1 MKQIFIKTTRCKSLF
16 FAVLFILSN
25 ATYGQGSMEPPW
37 WEDLTPCAPPSSCNL
52 INNANPL
59 DDGGIYLSAI
69 NPNPIDNNICTE
81 EINGQY
87 VVHCWFPL
95 CGTPGVP
102 TNLPPGSLC
111 PGTALPSQMV
121 NEFSMGTASNGHV
134 AMMGQLTNFIAGHK
148 YNMYFKMRTGG
159 LIDNFYVKLG
169 NHTSVIFTNLE
180 SYGGWLEAE
189 PTISP
194 NQTIF
199 TTSAINNPSYTY
211 YCFSFIPDANYD
223 MIYLYPKLNISTP
236 EIAKMLYITDIHVFD
251 ITTAAFPQSNYVL
264 NCNQNSIQMGNPDC
278 TLPAGG
284 TWSWTIS
291 PAATISGANTANPT
305 FGPITNTSG
314 AVATYTVTATYSLPG
329 SVGGCSTTATQTLT
343 VFPNPTTTSIVGLNA
358 YCTQNT
364 LDFTTL
370 LGSCPGCTYSWFI
383 GSGGSSIVN
392 GTENLPTVSV
402 NTDGSPF
409 TLNVEI
415 FDQNGCMYTATI
427 TVNNDCCVPG
437 KDLVIINTSTPIL
450 LSSVIASITPPGIND
465 IYIQGELVVDGNYT
479 LFKKDITFGT
489 GSKVTVQANKTLTIS
504 GTVGQPSHLHGC
516 TTMWQGIYAELPSS
530 KVVINNSII
539 EDAIVGTFVKN
550 TGEVQANN
558 SKFINNYISIRY
570 ENYTSPANYFIR
582 GCLFRSQAP
591 NSLPPGGGNPG
602 YLLPPHSGEHSVT
615 GIEIYNCPSIQ
626 IAPTGVPNLNKFEF
640 MKNGIVNFNS
650 NLFVSNATFQKIEH
664 FEATTPAL
672 NDGIGIRCINQ
683 TNTIKKLQVDNTNG
697 IVKFRVSDNG
707 IIVDGTHQSQINN
720 NEFVTI
726 KYRAIS
732 HSNVSPIFVQPQ
744 VQLTVTANKIDN
756 TFEGIFYYNCGKT
769 ISRTELNILK
779 NLSPVKNSR
788 AIIVEERTLGTN
800 PKCDYPLSTILI
812 KKNTSRG
819 FSIGISTSN
828 ASCMNI
834 YQNDIYLQS
843 PNIYQHHGIWL
854 NSSPLNTITTN
865 NVYGNLQDWHCIGT
879 RFYKSNNCVIGCNYI
894 DKTDVALW
902 IDNDCNFSQIVNN
915 TFRKYNNAIFFVNSG
930 KTGAQYISGLT
941 PLTTSNSFDKTANSV
956 FEFTAD
962 SSIAGSN
969 SIFYFWNSPTITAD
983 KTITNINGALIS
995 NAGAVTS
1002 TSYTNPGN
1010 PPAGGLISSLN
1021 TFITL
1026 NKNATGI
1033 FTPNPG
1039 NSNGCGGS
1047 FISRQVQGFNT
1058 GEIANMGFTPFYQ
1071 AEHTWMYKQNVL
1083 RSYELI
1089 KDSVNLD
1096 SLPTNVVN
1104 LLNDI
1109 NTSNVKT
1116 LDSVEVLLGLG
1127 NWSAANGLN
1136 SSCNAYCNYSGKLK
1150 EINQL
1155 LIPQWD
1161 SIYTHF
1167 GYVVDTNL
1175 IQPIVDI
1182 ANLCMVEYGDAVLKA
1197 RIFLRNHVN
1206 PMMEFADVCE
1216 TILPRNAPINISDD
1230 VTSPDILQYTLY
1242 PNPANNLV
1250 NIYANV
1256 DNEINYQVID
1266 LQGRIL
1272 ATGVFTSNLQ
1282 LNTLNLPDGIY
1293 FVGLINSAL
1302 QKNNTVKFIIAH

>member
-1 MKQIFIKTTRCKSLF
+1 VKQNYFKATNCKSLF

-25 ATYGQGSMEPPW
+25 AAYGQGSMGPIWWPELEPCEHPM
-37 WEDLTPCAPPSSCNL
+37 ACNL
-52 INNANPL
+52 INNGSPL
-59 DDGGIYLSAI
+59 DDAGIYLSAI
-69 NPNPIDNNICTE
+69 NPNPINNLCTE
-81 EINGQY
+81 ELNGQY

-95 CGTPGVP
+95 TGLPGVP
-102 TNLPPGSLC
+102 MNLPPGSPC
-111 PGTALPSQMV
+111 PPTALPSQMV
-121 NEFSMGTASNGHV
+121 NEFSMGAASNGHV
-134 AMMGQLTNFIAGHK
+134 ATMGQLTNFIAGHK
-148 YNMYFKMRTGG
+148 YNMYFKVRTGG

-169 NHTSVIFTNLE
+169 NHTSVIFPNTE
-180 SYGGWLEAE
+180 SYGGWLEPEAN
-189 PTISP
+189 ISP

-199 TTSAINNPSYTY
+199 TTSAINNPAYTY

-236 EIAKMLYITDIHVFD
+236 EIAQMLYISDIHVFD
-251 ITTAAFPQSNYVL
+251 ITTAAFPTNNYVL
-264 NCNQNSIQMGNPDC
+264 NCNQTTIQMGNPDC

-284 TWSWTIS
+284 TWNWTIS

-314 AVATYTVTATYSLPG
+314 AVATYTVTATYTLPG
-329 SVGGCSTTATQTLT
+329 SVGGCATSVTQTLT

-358 YCTQNT
+358 YCEQNT

-370 LGSCPGCTYSWFI
+370 LGSCPGCTYNWYI

-392 GTENLPTVSV
+392 GTESLPTVSV
-402 NTDGSPF
+402 DTDGSPF

-415 FDQNGCMYTATI
+415 YDVNGCTYTATI
-427 TVNNDCCVPG
+427 TVNNDCCAPG

-450 LSSVIASITPPGIND
+450 LSSVIASITPPAIND
-465 IYIQGELVVDGNYT
+465 IYIQGELVVDGNYL
-479 LFKKDITFGT
+479 LFKKEITFGP
-489 GSKVTVQANKTLTIS
+489 GSKITVQAGKTLTIS
-504 GTVGQPSHLHGC
+504 GSIGQPSHLHGC
-516 TTMWQGIYAELPSS
+516 ITMWQGIYAELPGSN
-530 KVVINNSII
+530 VIINNSII

-550 TGEVQANN
+550 TGNVQANN
-558 SKFINNYISIRY
+558 SRFINNYIGIRY
-570 ENYTSPANYFIR
+570 ENYTSPASYFIR
-582 GCLFRSQAP
+582 GCVFRSQAP

-615 GIEIYNCPSIQ
+615 GVEIYNCPNIQ
-626 IAPTGVPNLNKFEF
+626 LAPTGVPNLNRFEF
-640 MKNGIVNFNS
+640 MKNGIINFNS

-683 TNTIKKLQVDNTNG
+683 TNSIKRLQVDNSNG
-697 IVKFRVSDNG
+697 LVKFRVSDNG
-707 IIVDGTHQSQINN
+707 IIVDGTHESKINN

-726 KYRAIS
+726 KYRAVS
-732 HSNVSPIFVQPQ
+732 HSNVAPIFTQPQ
-744 VQLTVTANKIDN
+744 VQLTVTGNKIDN

-769 ISRTELNILK
+769 ISKTEVNILK
-779 NLSPVKNSR
+779 NITPVKNSR

-800 PKCDYPLSTILI
+800 PKCDFPLSTILI
-812 KKNTSRG
+812 KKNITRG
-819 FSIGISTSN
+819 FSIGVSASN

-843 PNIYQHHGIWL
+843 PSIYQHHGIWL
-854 NSSPLNTITTN
+854 NSSPLNTITEN
-865 NVYGNLQDWHCIGT
+865 DVYGNLQDWHCIGT

-894 DKTDVALW
+894 EKTDAALW

-915 TFRKYNNAIFFVNSG
+915 TFRKYNNAIFFVNSAKAG
-930 KTGAQYISGLT
+930 DQYFSGGV

-956 FEFTAD
+956 YEFTSD
-962 SSIAGSN
+962 NTVVGGN
-969 SIFYFWNSPTITAD
+969 STFYFSPFPLVSLD
-983 KTITNINGALIS
+983 RTITNINGALIS
-995 NAGAVTS
+995 GGVVALTDL
-1002 TSYTNPGN
+1002 TNGGN
-1010 PPAGGLISSLN
+1010 PNGGFTSGVMAQYVDLN
-1021 TFITL
+1021 
-1026 NKNATGI
+1026 NSATGI
-1033 FTPNPG
+1033 FVPTPG
-1039 NSNGCGGS
+1039 NSNNCGTR
-1047 FISRQVQGFNT
+1047 FVDRQVQGFNS
-1058 GEIANMGFTPFYQ
+1058 GEIADMGFTPFYQ

-1096 SLPTNVVN
+1096 SLPTNVVD
-1104 LLNDI
+1104 LLNTI
-1109 NTSNVKT
+1109 YTSNVKT
-1116 LDSVEVLLGLG
+1116 LDSVEVLLGIG

-1136 SSCNAYCNYSGKLK
+1136 SSCNANCNYSGKLK

-1175 IQPIVDI
+1175 IQPIINI

-1206 PMMEFADVCE
+1206 PMMEFTDLCE

-1230 VTSPDILQYTLY
+1230 GTTPDILQYTLY

-1250 NIYANV
+1250 NIYAN
-1256 DNEINYQVID
+1256 DENEITYQVVD

-1282 LNTLNLPDGIY
+1282 LNTLNLPNGIY
-1293 FVGLINSAL
+1293 FMGLINSAL
-1302 QKNNTVKFIIAH
+1302 QKNNTIKFIIAH